1 MGSVPARVEGVG
13 GTRRRR
19 ESESRVVTWKRVRRK
34 NGFRFGL
41 A

>member
-1 MGSVPARVEGVG
+1 MGLVSFRVEGVG
-13 GTRRRR
+13 GIRRRR
-19 ESESRVVTWKRVRRK
+19 ELEFRVVIWKRVRRK